1 MAPTTRDVAVL
12 HFFSSAGDEGQAALA
27 VVQASQKDCGV
38 YRCVISNEY
47 GTDSTDFLFSPE
59 GEEPSA
65 TSHSFLGVPWGGVA
79 SCRKGLVPGCS
90 GGALTRSVTPPLW
103 GASASVCQLIA
114 TILPAIPICAS
125 AWGKV
130 GSWQDG
136 ILAGP

>member
-1 MAPTTRDVAVL
+1 ML

-47 GTDSTDFLFSPE
+47 GTDSTDFLLSPE
-59 GEEPSA
+59 GEEP
-65 TSHSFLGVPWGGVA
+65 SHSFLGVPWGGVA
-79 SCRKGLVPGCS
+79 NCREGWVLGCS
-90 GGALTRSVTPPLW
+90 GGALAHSVTPPLG
-103 GASASVCQLIA
+103 GASASVCQLIP
-114 TILPAIPICAS
+114 TILPAILNCAS
-125 AWGKV
+125 PWGRV

>member
-1 MAPTTRDVAVL
+1 MWPPPHRDVAVL

-65 TSHSFLGVPWGGVA
+65 ASHSFLGVPWGGVA
-79 SCRKGLVPGCS
+79 SCRKSLVQGCS
-90 GGALTRSVTPPLW
+90 GGALARSVTPTL
-103 GASASVCQLIA
+103 
-114 TILPAIPICAS
+114 
-125 AWGKV
+125 
-130 GSWQDG
+130 
-136 ILAGP
+136 